1 MWWSTKQVQQPNYVQ
16 KTASNLWLSARLLN
30 THSTSYTPPCWQ
42 LPTQYLHW
50 FCVRYSSKEETKEYP
65 WVGLFVCACMYVL
78 TCVPLCAYGGQRTT
92 YGQLFHR
99 VNSKNCTEGYKAWQ
113 QAHRARSPAHDC
125 CWCFQAIF
133 CSCMGMCKYMCIE
146 SLISQSWNYKCFWD
160 TRFLMC
166 W

>member
-1 MWWSTKQVQQPNYVQ
+1 MTAIHCEANLDYNQTKTVPGLTRGQSLEYWAKWYQLVTVFQVLPGVSHKGCDRGGKGRISGQCDGPQSKFNSQTTYRKLPATSGHQ
-16 KTASNLWLSARLLN
+16 HASS

-50 FCVRYSSKEETKEYP
+50 FCVRCSSKEETEEYP

-99 VNSKNCTEGYKAWQ
+99 VNSKNCT
-113 QAHRARSPAHDC
+113 
-125 CWCFQAIF
+125 
-133 CSCMGMCKYMCIE
+133 
-146 SLISQSWNYKCFWD
+146 
-160 TRFLMC
+160 
-166 W
+166 